1 MKRYYVRTQDE
12 SFHGAKKHLYIHA
25 YSEEQIREMFREYEI
40 ISVEENSLD
49 EEPETL
55 PETLPDTLWVYDL
68 ARFVEVHAPTEDEA
82 RAEIDRLESRTG
94 FEFQLARNWD
104 EYQEEYEQQ
113 RDDRDLGEYGPDGYG
128 DGLEDWGS
136 K

>member
-1 MKRYYVRTQDE
+1 MKIYTKITMSQGVLDTVDVSLECPDVLDTSDE
-12 SFHGAKKHLYIHA
+12 DWDHGFKVFEHEVDAPA
-25 YSEEQIREMFREYEI
+25 VVAEE
-40 ISVEENSLD
+40 
-49 EEPETL
+49 

-113 RDDRDLGEYGPDGYG
+113 RDKGEQ
-128 DGLEDWGS
+128 
-136 K
+136 

>member
-1 MKRYYVRTQDE
+1 MKRYYVRAQDE
-12 SFHGAKKHLYIHA
+12 SFHGAKKHLYLYA
-25 YSEEQIREMFREYEI
+25 YSEEQIREMLREYEI

-49 EEPETL
+49 EK
-55 PETLPDTLWVYDL
+55 PETLPDKLWVYDL

-104 EYQEEYEQQ
+104 IYQEEYEQQ
-113 RDDRDLGEYGPDGYG
+113 RDKG
-128 DGLEDWGS
+128 DQ
-136 K
+136 